1 MTTYRNPSP
10 CVDIIIYEPG
20 RGIVLIERK
29 NPPLGW
35 ALPGGFIDYGESAE
49 SAAERE
55 ALEETC
61 LEVEILGL
69 VGVYSEP
76 DRDPRQHTLSITYAA
91 SARDISPLA
100 GGDDAAR
107 AVFFELDNL
116 PELAFDHA
124 KIIADFK
131 NKLGKGEFAYVTT
144 R

>member
-29 NPPLGW
+29 NPPYGW

-49 SAAERE
+49 SAARRE

-61 LEVEILGL
+61 LEVTLLGL

-91 SARDISPLA
+91 VAVDTAKIR
-100 GGDDAAR
+100 GGDDAAQ
-107 AVFFELDNL
+107 AVFFGLDDL

-124 KIIADFK
+124 KIIADFIH
-131 NKLGKGEFAYVTT
+131 KLGKGEFAYASAK
-144 R
+144 